1 MKNHTPGPWF
11 PVGAWVEVEDDNIPD
26 ICTCNPEDI
35 GQGHLPRS
43 EEEIR
48 ANVELIACAPNML
61 EALEEI
67 LQDACIASEKTDP
80 DEIEEHL
87 ETIRMIASR
96 FVLEEE

>member
-1 MKNHTPGPWF
+1 MSYTRGPWNVHSS
-11 PVGAWVEVEDDNIPD
+11 PNGHVYINDVNGAQIARLGGTNMLADDSSVEDNA
-26 ICTCNPEDI
+26 
-35 GQGHLPRS
+35 R
-43 EEEIR
+43 
-48 ANVELIACAPNML
+48 LIVAAPNML